1 MNPFI
6 PSDTKK
12 SESIGNTHK
21 PQIPIQENGDGQE
34 INYYTMKGKTL
45 RINNLNKLA
54 HFNHRDITP
63 VWRVIRTFKMDVV
76 GNGNPYKYEIYLERL
91 GAIPPNVIQINIY
104 PTIKTNNYVEVE
116 IQRYVNTSIAST
128 SSPKIWKTQVEIENL
143 KTLEDFKEYL
153 REGVITLFG
162 KTI

>member
-1 MNPFI
+1 
-6 PSDTKK
+6 
-12 SESIGNTHK
+12 
-21 PQIPIQENGDGQE
+21 
-34 INYYTMKGKTL
+34 MKEKTL

-63 VWRVIRTFKMDVV
+63 VWRVIKTFEMDVV
-76 GNGNPYKYEIYLERL
+76 GSESPYKYEIYLERV
-91 GAIPPNVIQINIY
+91 GAIPPNVLQINIH
-104 PTIKTNNYVEVE
+104 PTIKTIVGLEKTNQYVEVE
-116 IQRYVNTSIAST
+116 IQRYVNTTLAST

-153 REGVITLFG
+153 KEGVITLFG